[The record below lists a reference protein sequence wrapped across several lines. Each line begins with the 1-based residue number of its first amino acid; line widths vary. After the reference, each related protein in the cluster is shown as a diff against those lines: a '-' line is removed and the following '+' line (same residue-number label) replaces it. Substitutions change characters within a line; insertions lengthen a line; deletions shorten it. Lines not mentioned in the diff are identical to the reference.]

1 MQTINITAHTK
12 DASQIEGVKAF
23 MIALKIK
30 FEISNENP
38 YNQKFVEKIKQS
50 EDDFKNG
57 KFTSVKVEDLSK
69 YIDNL

>member
-12 DASQIEGVKAF
+12 DASQIEAVKAF
-23 MIALKIK
+23 MKALKIK

-38 YNQKFVEKIKQS
+38 YNQEFVEKIKQS
-50 EDDFKNG
+50 EDDFENG